1 MLFVTQPLNPLTPF
15 KETAVLRRK
24 VEELEKESESN
35 KRTVQELQEKLSTKP
50 KDSPTLKKA
59 TVAKSTLKDSLNDKK
74 MQVMEDE
81 INELRKKIIEKDR
94 DFERVQAEQSLAK
107 GKSKI
112 SGLKSK

>member
-1 MLFVTQPLNPLTPF
+1 MINFL

-35 KRTVQELQEKLSTKP
+35 KRTVQELQDKLSTKL
-50 KDSPTLKKA
+50 KDSPTLKK
-59 TVAKSTLKDSLNDKK
+59 TITKSTLSEKK

-94 DFERVQAEQSLAK
+94 EFERVQAELK

-112 SGLKSK
+112 IALKSK